1 MRLRKIVLRQ
11 IFRSILQ
18 LLSSMK
24 YESSSDVPVLLTTLF
39 LRRDTPWRRKMKHRI
54 GFKEMYFQIDF
65 TCRIPFPVK

>member
-1 MRLRKIVLRQ
+1 
-11 IFRSILQ
+11 
-18 LLSSMK
+18 MK

-65 TCRIPFPVK
+65 TCRIPFPVKQGKKKTELIIKICN